1 MGDIFCIAKIV
12 LAKNTVLEDGQMPR
26 RSRKALANPT
36 GLLPIEGTMKYPH
49 KVVRII
55 HNPSN
60 QLLFDRS
67 LYLGEC
73 LLRCPICGDSF
84 SHALGVYTQLGTDE
98 SEGLYRGSYLVARE
112 CGERR
117 DAIAVRVQ
125 GETCQHR
132 WEIVFQQHKGNT
144 FIRINVLEDG
154 PVSGDGK
161 ERKY

>member
-1 MGDIFCIAKIV
+1 
-12 LAKNTVLEDGQMPR
+12 MPR
-26 RSRKALANPT
+26 RSREALANST
-36 GLLPIEGTMKYPH
+36 GLAHRRHPMKYPH
-49 KVVRII
+49 KVVKTI

-67 LYLGEC
+67 LYGDEWI
-73 LLRCPICGDSF
+73 LRCPVCGDSF
-84 SHALGVYTQLGTDE
+84 SHAQGVYTQLGPDE
-98 SEGLYRGSYLVARE
+98 SEELYRGSYLVARE
-112 CGERR
+112 TGERR
-117 DAIAVRVQ
+117 DAIAVRVH

-132 WEIVFQQHKGNT
+132 WEVVFQQHKGNT